1 MKVSLFKL
9 KILSNLQLVYATGLS
24 FLLQMAIIY
33 VPVFQPIF
41 KTEALNALDLS
52 MIMVFSSLPL
62 WIMELV
68 KALNRKF
75 RFYDLY

>member
-9 KILSNLQLVYATGLS
+9 KVFSNPELVYATGLS

-41 KTEALNALDLS
+41 KTEALSALDLG

-75 RFYDLY
+75 RFYNLY

>member
-1 MKVSLFKL
+1 
-9 KILSNLQLVYATGLS
+9 
-24 FLLQMAIIY
+24 MAIIY

-62 WIMELV
+62 WIMEFV